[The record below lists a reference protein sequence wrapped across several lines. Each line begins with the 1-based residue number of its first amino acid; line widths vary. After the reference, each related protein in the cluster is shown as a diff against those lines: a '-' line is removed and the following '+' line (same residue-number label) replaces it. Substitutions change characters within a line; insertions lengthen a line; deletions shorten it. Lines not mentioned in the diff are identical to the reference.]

1 MMNNAPSTLRVG
13 YVVKMFPRLSETFI
27 LNEILQLEEYGVEVV
42 IFSLK
47 KPNEGRFHPQVS
59 RLKAQVFYLEDL
71 DVKKWSSWLR
81 KEWSVLAPFQD
92 NLWRLLSEAL
102 SGDGRIKVDDI
113 WLAAWVAATAQRLG
127 LSRLHAHFAS
137 HPSTMAYYAHRI
149 SSIPFSFTAHA
160 KDIYVYTMDEHLLRD
175 KLATAT
181 PTVTVTNFNR
191 RYLLEQ
197 APEIDPDRIKVLHN
211 GINLKQFRY
220 DKSIQ
225 RHPRSIL
232 AVGRMVIKKGFADLL
247 RACHLLKT
255 RNIPFECTLVG
266 DGPELENLQ
275 SLQSELGLEQEVSF
289 VGAKNLDE
297 VMQLMRTATLFC
309 LPCTTAPD
317 NNVDALPTVLL
328 EALACGLPVI
338 STTVSGVPEI
348 IDSGVDGLLA
358 PPDDPDAL
366 TKAIFELLMSGEQRD
381 RFAENGRKKAE
392 LKFDLRKNVATLMQ
406 LFQSELADGV
416 NPTLS
421 STESTGG

>member
-113 WLAAWVAATAQRLG
+113 WLAAWVAATSQRLG

-181 PTVTVTNFNR
+181 PTVTVTHFNR
-191 RYLLEQ
+191 RYLLDQ
-197 APEIDPDRIKVLHN
+197 APDIEPDRIKVLHN
-211 GINLKQFRY
+211 GINLEQFWC

-225 RHPRSIL
+225 RHPHSIL

-247 RACHLLKT
+247 RACHQLKAHD
-255 RNIPFECTLVG
+255 IPFECTLVG

-309 LPCTTAPD
+309 LPCTIAPD

-348 IDSGVDGLLA
+348 IDSDVDGLLV
-358 PPDDPDAL
+358 PPDDPTAL
-366 TKAIFELLMSGEQRD
+366 TDAISHLMLSRELRE
-381 RFAENGRKKAE
+381 RFAENGREKAE
-392 LKFDLRKNVATLMQ
+392 LKFDLRKNVATLME
-406 LFQSELADGV
+406 LFQNEPADGV